1 MSAEGEV
8 GDLLVAGAG
17 PVGLGVAI
25 EARLAGLSVT
35 VLDPRSGP
43 IDKACGEG
51 LMPTARQ
58 SLERLGVSVEGL
70 PFHGIRYLAGD
81 VVAEARFRGGP
92 GLGVRRT
99 ALSAAMARRAE
110 QVGVRRVVAAAPPPV
125 VRDGLVHSAG
135 ERARWFVAADGLHSP
150 TRAALGLELI
160 GRRRHPRRPR
170 FGLRRHFRVAPWS
183 DLVEVYWSRA
193 AEAYVT
199 PVAPD
204 VVGVAVLCPGG
215 RPYQD
220 WLEEFPELTRRLAGA
235 EPVSDVRGAG
245 PLRQDV
251 AARVRGRTLL
261 VGDAAG
267 YVDALTGEGISMGL
281 TCARELVAALV
292 ADRPQDYEAAWRRTT
307 RRYRLLTGGLLA
319 VASRPVPRRSIVPA
333 ARALPPV
340 FSAVVD
346 QLG

>member
-1 MSAEGEV
+1 MNGEGEV
-8 GDLLVAGAG
+8 VDLLVAGAG

-25 EARLAGLSVT
+25 EARSAGLSVT

-58 SLERLGVSVEGL
+58 SLERLGVAVEGL

-99 ALSAAMARRAE
+99 TLSEAMSRRAE
-110 QVGVRRVVAAAPPPV
+110 QVGVRRVVAAAPPPL

-135 ERARWFVAADGLHSP
+135 QRARWFVAADGLHSP
-150 TRAALGLELI
+150 TRAALGLELT
-160 GRRRHPRRPR
+160 GRRRPPR
-170 FGLRRHFRVAPWS
+170 FGLRRHYRLAPWS
-183 DLVEVYWSRA
+183 DLVEVYWSDT

-204 VVGVAVLCPGG
+204 LVGVAVLCPGG
-215 RPYQD
+215 RSFQS
-220 WLEEFPELTRRLAGA
+220 WLAEFPELTRRLAGA
-235 EPVSDVRGAG
+235 EPASDVRGAG

-281 TCARELVAALV
+281 SSARELVAALV

-307 RRYRLLTGGLLA
+307 RRYRVLTQGLLA
-319 VASRPVPRRSIVPA
+319 VAGRPVLRRSIVPA
-333 ARALPPV
+333 AHALPPV
-340 FSAVVD
+340 FSVIVD